1 MQKLVSIDGTSLRE
15 LEELNENDLSNGWN
29 IKKMLRMKDDEIIIL
44 LEKDTRKEKLE
55 KLNDISTH

>member
-15 LEELNENDLSNGWN
+15 LEELNDNDLSNGWN

>member
-1 MQKLVSIDGTSLRE
+1 MQKLVSIDGTSLCE
-15 LEELNENDLSNGWN
+15 LEELNDDYLSNGWN